1 MSMFYGNW
9 AIFDIET
16 TGFYS
21 DDSFLVAIGVLN
33 NDKSEIFFAESTSEE
48 KKIIED
54 FLKFLRENKV
64 DVLIGFNIKN
74 FDIPY
79 LQGKLLM
86 HNLDFRSFQDFNV
99 VDVFEYIKNTRFTSK
114 SLTNISENL
123 LEKPRNSPSNKIPN
137 LYIKFI
143 ETKDNSFKEKIVE
156 HLKEDLEN
164 TLMLAKKIGLI

>member
-33 NDKSEIFFAESTSEE
+33 NSKSEIFFAESTSEE

-79 LQGKLLM
+79 LQGKFLM
-86 HNLDFRSFQDFNV
+86 YNLDFRSFQDFNI

-114 SLTNISENL
+114 SLTNISESL
-123 LEKPRNSPSNKIPN
+123 FEKPRNSPSSKIPN

-143 ETKDNSFKEKIVE
+143 ETKDSSFKEKIVE